1 MCFVGVADPADASPQ
16 PSLVRFSGHLFA
28 PFSNCGRRNSP
39 ALLAASKR
47 EEKVCG
53 IFVVARLTPV

>member
-1 MCFVGVADPADASPQ
+1 MCFVGVAGPADASPQ
-16 PSLVRFSGHLFA
+16 PSLARVSDHLFA
-28 PFSNCGRRNSP
+28 PFSNCGRRKFP
-39 ALLAASKR
+39 ALLATSKR